1 MLSVDQGKTMKV
13 LQAINAGLSH
23 IAGLSIASIALV
35 SLTSSIMLP
44 LVCIAYSVVA
54 GSTH

>member
-1 MLSVDQGKTMKV
+1 MKV